1 MRLSFTKMQ
10 GTGNDHLFFDC
21 LGGEIEDPEALA
33 RAVCDRRR
41 GVGADGIALILPSKS
56 ADAKI
61 RFFNAD
67 GSEAQICG
75 NALCCVGR
83 LLYECSFIGKS
94 HIRVETPCGTRNIFL
109 TLRNGEVGRIT
120 VNMGTP
126 GLSGSE
132 LFDFGGEKHK
142 VHRVSVGNEHGV
154 IFADK
159 IDGTDVSKFARSDMN
174 IELCEV
180 SERNRLR
187 IRVIERGVGETL
199 ACGSGAC
206 AATLAAIACG
216 LCDSGRLVKAS
227 MPGGELGVLVA
238 PDGAAYLSGSA
249 ERVFDGSI
257 EWEGKK

>member
-10 GTGNDHLFFDC
+10 GTGNDHLLFDC
-21 LGGEIEDPEALA
+21 LGGEIEDPGALA
-33 RAVCDRRR
+33 RVVCDRRR
-41 GVGADGIALILPSKS
+41 GVGADGIALILPAEA

-61 RFFNAD
+61 RFFNSD

-75 NALCCVGR
+75 NALCCIGR
-83 LLYECSFIGKS
+83 LLYESSFAGRS
-94 HIRVETPCGTRNIFL
+94 HIKVETPCGVRSIFL

-126 GLSGSE
+126 RLSGTE
-132 LFDFGGEKHK
+132 LFDFGDEKYE
-142 VHRVSVGNEHGV
+142 VHRVNIGNEHGV
-154 IFADK
+154 IFVDG
-159 IDGTDVSKFARSDMN
+159 IDGLDASKFARGDMN
-174 IELCEV
+174 VELCEV

-187 IRVIERGVGETL
+187 VRVIECGVGETL

-206 AATLAAIACG
+206 AATLAAISRG
-216 LCDSGRLVKAS
+216 LCDAGRLVGIS
-227 MPGGELGVLVA
+227 MPGGDLGVLVA
-238 PDGAAYLSGSA
+238 PDGVAYLSGSA